1 MFLQSSGDVS
11 AKADGVHIV
20 VTQIYIISY
29 TLFEFKRTSQIVH
42 TTSFIRIL
50 YSSPK
55 DILYLPHPPHKKFS
69 FPFHTYPFP
78 HSPSSTTY
86 PKNPPSPTPPILIR
100 KHQQYALLGAGI
112 DVL

>member
-50 YSSPK
+50 YSSPNG
-55 DILYLPHPPHKKFS
+55 ILNLPSTPIPPTHLL
-69 FPFHTYPFP
+69 PG
-78 HSPSSTTY
+78 
-86 PKNPPSPTPPILIR
+86 PKNPFIM
-100 KHQQYALLGAGI
+100 YC
-112 DVL
+112 